1 MMSEL
6 ITAREPPSPTGPR
19 VVRRVMVHDRSPPR
33 HEQLVG
39 CALLMFNERGLLD
52 TARAWG
58 EVCRHRRSIS
68 STPHHLA
75 ISYSPDVRVFKF
87 SPKFL
92 RPRGEEDNTG
102 RIRLEHFRS
111 LTFPRH
117 KTHSM
122 SRPKPGSDKMGSD
135 RTQMRTRL
143 HRVHGHSSVQPLR
156 LRRGKIWPSTTSG
169 LGAPTPTQPES
180 SLLLSEPFH
189 VEGFPLPK
197 RVRAC
202 VHACVCV

>member
-1 MMSEL
+1 MSEL

-75 ISYSPDVRVFKF
+75 ISYSPDV
-87 SPKFL
+87 
-92 RPRGEEDNTG
+92 
-102 RIRLEHFRS
+102 
-111 LTFPRH
+111 
-117 KTHSM
+117 
-122 SRPKPGSDKMGSD
+122 
-135 RTQMRTRL
+135 
-143 HRVHGHSSVQPLR
+143 
-156 LRRGKIWPSTTSG
+156 
-169 LGAPTPTQPES
+169 
-180 SLLLSEPFH
+180 
-189 VEGFPLPK
+189 
-197 RVRAC
+197 
-202 VHACVCV
+202 